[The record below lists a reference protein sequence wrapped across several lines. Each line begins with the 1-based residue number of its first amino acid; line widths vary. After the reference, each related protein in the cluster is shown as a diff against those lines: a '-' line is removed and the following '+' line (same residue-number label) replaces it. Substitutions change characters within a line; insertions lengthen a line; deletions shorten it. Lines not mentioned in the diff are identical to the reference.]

1 MEKINEQM
9 EVIVLSLIFLKNC
22 YMYALIK
29 LCCFDEQSVELKG
42 FRSCLL

>member
-22 YMYALIK
+22 YALIK
-29 LCCFDEQSVELKG
+29 LCWFDGQSVELKG
-42 FRSCLL
+42 FGSCLL

>member
-22 YMYALIK
+22 YAL
-29 LCCFDEQSVELKG
+29 LL
-42 FRSCLL
+42 SCVGLMGSLLS

>member
-22 YMYALIK
+22 YARIK
-29 LCCFDEQSVELKG
+29 LCWFDGQSVELKG
-42 FRSCLL
+42 LRSCLL

>member
-22 YMYALIK
+22 YALIK
-29 LCCFDEQSVELKG
+29 LCWFDG
-42 FRSCLL
+42 